1 MDYQAIAKE
10 ILKDVGGKD
19 NIVDVTHCYTRLR
32 FVLKDTKQANKEAL
46 LQTEGVIS
54 VVESGGQYQV
64 VLGNKV
70 AHVYNALEPLLAQQ
84 LTTKT
89 STEEKNSLGNR
100 ILNTVAAIF
109 TPVVPAIAA
118 SGMLKGILAIAVMV
132 ANNFYQVDLKPLNTY
147 IILSAASDAL
157 FYFMPVILGYSAAKV
172 FKTNEYIAMVIGA
185 TLCYPTIVSLMTEE
199 SAVTLFGLHVTKAN
213 YVSTVIPIILAIF
226 ILAYVQRFLE
236 KVIPE
241 VLKIIMVPTLSLLL
255 MIPATLLLFGPIGIY
270 LGDGVNWL
278 YYYIM
283 NLSPILIGGFIGG
296 IWCVLVIFGAHRGLV
311 PIGINDVARTGRQN
325 LLAFAGAANFSQ
337 AGAAF
342 GVFVRTKNKD
352 LKAVAASATVTAL
365 FGITE
370 PAIYGANLRL
380 KKPMIYAVASGAAG
394 GALMG
399 WGGSYGTAFANQ
411 GLLTIPVYAEAGTK
425 AFICYLL
432 GCGIAFFGAFLLTIF
447 LGFND
452 LPLDE
457 SRQEPGLKTEAGTVK
472 EKQRIQAPVQGQLV
486 SLDQINDEVFASQQM
501 GKTLA
506 IYPTEEQIVSPGN
519 GQVTALYP
527 THHAI
532 GLKLDNGAEILLHI
546 GINTVELKGRGFET
560 FVKVGERVRLGQK
573 LLSFDKQI
581 IQATGYDPTVLV
593 IVTNTAEMA
602 VIETTKQ
609 TEITPQTN
617 LFFMQVKEQN

>member
-32 FVLKDTKQANKEAL
+32 FILKDTKQANKEAL

-54 VVESGGQYQV
+54 VVEIGGQYQV

-89 STEEKNSLGNR
+89 STKEKNSLGNR

-283 NLSPILIGGFIGG
+283 NLSPILLGGFIGG

-546 GINTVELKGRGFET
+546 GINTVELKGRGFER
-560 FVKVGERVRLGQK
+560 FVKAGERVRLGQK

-581 IQATGYDPTVLV
+581 IQAAGYDPTVLV

>member
-89 STEEKNSLGNR
+89 STKEKNSLGNR

-283 NLSPILIGGFIGG
+283 NFSPILLGGFIGG

-546 GINTVELKGRGFET
+546 GINTVELKGRGFER
-560 FVKVGERVRLGQK
+560 FVKAGERVRLGQK

-581 IQATGYDPTVLV
+581 IQAAGYDPTVLV

>member
-89 STEEKNSLGNR
+89 STKEKNSLGNR

-226 ILAYVQRFLE
+226 MLAYVQRFLE

-255 MIPATLLLFGPIGIY
+255 MISATLLLFGPIGIY

-283 NLSPILIGGFIGG
+283 NFSPILLGGFIGG

-370 PAIYGANLRL
+370 PAIYWANLRL

-457 SRQEPGLKTEAGTVK
+457 SRQEPGLKTETGTVK

-546 GINTVELKGRGFET
+546 GINTVELKGRGFER
-560 FVKVGERVRLGQK
+560 FVKAGERVRLGQK

-581 IQATGYDPTVLV
+581 IQAAGYDPTVLV

>member
-89 STEEKNSLGNR
+89 STKEKNSLGNR

-185 TLCYPTIVSLMTEE
+185 TLCYPTIVSLMTEK

-226 ILAYVQRFLE
+226 MLAYVQRFLE

-283 NLSPILIGGFIGG
+283 NLSPILLGGFIGG

-342 GVFVRTKNKD
+342 GVFVRTKNKN

-457 SRQEPGLKTEAGTVK
+457 SRQEPGLKTETGTVK

-546 GINTVELKGRGFET
+546 GINTVELKGRGFER
-560 FVKVGERVRLGQK
+560 FVKAGERVRLGQK

-581 IQATGYDPTVLV
+581 IQAAGYDPTVLV

>member
-89 STEEKNSLGNR
+89 STKEKNSLGNR

-226 ILAYVQRFLE
+226 MLAYVQRFLE

-283 NLSPILIGGFIGG
+283 NLSPILLGGFIGG

-311 PIGINDVARTGRQN
+311 LIGINDVARTGRQN

-457 SRQEPGLKTEAGTVK
+457 SRQEPGFKTEAGTVK
-472 EKQRIQAPVQGQLV
+472 EKQRIQAPIQGQLV

-546 GINTVELKGRGFET
+546 GINTVELKGRAFET

-581 IQATGYDPTVLV
+581 IQAAGYDPTVLV

>member
-89 STEEKNSLGNR
+89 STKEKNSLGNR

-226 ILAYVQRFLE
+226 MLAYVQRFLE

-283 NLSPILIGGFIGG
+283 NFSPILLGGFIGG

-370 PAIYGANLRL
+370 PAIYWANLRL

-457 SRQEPGLKTEAGTVK
+457 SRQEPGLKTETGTVK

-546 GINTVELKGRGFET
+546 GINTVELKGRGFER
-560 FVKVGERVRLGQK
+560 FVKAGERVRLGQK

-581 IQATGYDPTVLV
+581 IQAAGYDPTVLV

-602 VIETTKQ
+602 VIETTK
-609 TEITPQTN
+609 
-617 LFFMQVKEQN
+617 

>member
-89 STEEKNSLGNR
+89 STKEKNSLGNR

-283 NLSPILIGGFIGG
+283 NLSPILLGGFIGG

-352 LKAVAASATVTAL
+352 LKAVAASATVTAV

-532 GLKLDNGAEILLHI
+532 GLKLDNGAEIPLHI

-581 IQATGYDPTVLV
+581 IQAAGYDPTVLV

>member
-89 STEEKNSLGNR
+89 STKEKNSLGNR

-185 TLCYPTIVSLMTEE
+185 TLCYPTIVSLMTEK

-255 MIPATLLLFGPIGIY
+255 MIPATLLLFEPIGIY

-283 NLSPILIGGFIGG
+283 NLSPILLGGFIGG

-342 GVFVRTKNKD
+342 GVFVRTKNKG
-352 LKAVAASATVTAL
+352 LKAIAASATVTAL

-452 LPLDE
+452 LPLDD
-457 SRQEPGLKTEAGTVK
+457 SRQEPSLKTEATTVK

-532 GLKLDNGAEILLHI
+532 GLMLDNGAEILLHI

-560 FVKVGERVRLGQK
+560 FVKAGERVRLGQK

-581 IQATGYDPTVLV
+581 IQAAGYDPTVLV

>member
-283 NLSPILIGGFIGG
+283 NLSPILLGGFIGG

-432 GCGIAFFGAFLLTIF
+432 GCGIAFFGSFLLTIF

-546 GINTVELKGRGFET
+546 EINTVELKGRGFET

>member
-89 STEEKNSLGNR
+89 STKEKNSLGNR

-226 ILAYVQRFLE
+226 ILCQ
-236 KVIPE
+236 
-241 VLKIIMVPTLSLLL
+241 
-255 MIPATLLLFGPIGIY
+255 LF
-270 LGDGVNWL
+270 
-278 YYYIM
+278 
-283 NLSPILIGGFIGG
+283 
-296 IWCVLVIFGAHRGLV
+296 
-311 PIGINDVARTGRQN
+311 
-325 LLAFAGAANFSQ
+325 
-337 AGAAF
+337 
-342 GVFVRTKNKD
+342 
-352 LKAVAASATVTAL
+352 
-365 FGITE
+365 
-370 PAIYGANLRL
+370 
-380 KKPMIYAVASGAAG
+380 
-394 GALMG
+394 
-399 WGGSYGTAFANQ
+399 
-411 GLLTIPVYAEAGTK
+411 
-425 AFICYLL
+425 
-432 GCGIAFFGAFLLTIF
+432 
-447 LGFND
+447 
-452 LPLDE
+452 
-457 SRQEPGLKTEAGTVK
+457 
-472 EKQRIQAPVQGQLV
+472 
-486 SLDQINDEVFASQQM
+486 
-501 GKTLA
+501 
-506 IYPTEEQIVSPGN
+506 
-519 GQVTALYP
+519 
-527 THHAI
+527 
-532 GLKLDNGAEILLHI
+532 
-546 GINTVELKGRGFET
+546 
-560 FVKVGERVRLGQK
+560 
-573 LLSFDKQI
+573 
-581 IQATGYDPTVLV
+581 
-593 IVTNTAEMA
+593 
-602 VIETTKQ
+602 
-609 TEITPQTN
+609 
-617 LFFMQVKEQN
+617 

>member
-89 STEEKNSLGNR
+89 STKEKNSLGNR

-241 VLKIIMVPTLSLLL
+241 VLKIIMVPTLSLLS

-283 NLSPILIGGFIGG
+283 NLSPILLGGFIGG

-432 GCGIAFFGAFLLTIF
+432 GCGIAFFCAFLLTIF

-581 IQATGYDPTVLV
+581 IQAAGYDPTVLV

>member
-89 STEEKNSLGNR
+89 STKEKNSLGNR

-226 ILAYVQRFLE
+226 MLAYVQRFLE

-283 NLSPILIGGFIGG
+283 NFSPILLGGFIGG

-370 PAIYGANLRL
+370 PAIYWANLRL

-457 SRQEPGLKTEAGTVK
+457 SRQEPVLKTEATTVK

-581 IQATGYDPTVLV
+581 IQAAGYDPTVLV

-609 TEITPQTN
+609 TEITLQTN

>member
-89 STEEKNSLGNR
+89 STKEKNSLGNR

-226 ILAYVQRFLE
+226 MLAYVQRFLE

-283 NLSPILIGGFIGG
+283 NFSPILLGGFIGG

-432 GCGIAFFGAFLLTIF
+432 GCGIAFFGASLLTIF

-546 GINTVELKGRGFET
+546 GINTVELKGRGFER
-560 FVKVGERVRLGQK
+560 FVKAGERVRLGQK

-581 IQATGYDPTVLV
+581 IQAAGYDPTVLV

>member
-89 STEEKNSLGNR
+89 STKEKNSLGNR

-147 IILSAASDAL
+147 IILSAACDAL

-283 NLSPILIGGFIGG
+283 NLSPILLGGFIGG

-432 GCGIAFFGAFLLTIF
+432 GCGIAFFCAFLLTIF

-581 IQATGYDPTVLV
+581 IQAAGYDPTVLV

>member
-89 STEEKNSLGNR
+89 STKEKNSLGNR

-226 ILAYVQRFLE
+226 MLAYVQRFLE

-283 NLSPILIGGFIGG
+283 NFSPILLGGFIGG

-365 FGITE
+365 FGVTE

-581 IQATGYDPTVLV
+581 IQAAGYDPTVLV

>member
-89 STEEKNSLGNR
+89 STKEKNSLGNR

-283 NLSPILIGGFIGG
+283 NLSPILLGGFIGG
-296 IWCVLVIFGAHRGLV
+296 IWGVLVIFGAHRGLV

-532 GLKLDNGAEILLHI
+532 GLKLDNGAEILLYI

-581 IQATGYDPTVLV
+581 IQAAGYDPTVLV

>member
-32 FVLKDTKQANKEAL
+32 FVLRDTKQANKEAL

-70 AHVYNALEPLLAQQ
+70 AHIYNALEPLLAQQ

-89 STEEKNSLGNR
+89 STKEKNSLGNR

-283 NLSPILIGGFIGG
+283 NLSPILLGGFIGG

-457 SRQEPGLKTEAGTVK
+457 SRQEPGLKTEVGTVK

-581 IQATGYDPTVLV
+581 IQAAGYDPTVLV

>member
-54 VVESGGQYQV
+54 VVESGGQYQM

-283 NLSPILIGGFIGG
+283 NLSPILLGGFIGG

>member
-89 STEEKNSLGNR
+89 STKEKNSLGNR

-283 NLSPILIGGFIGG
+283 NLSPILLGGFIGG

-370 PAIYGANLRL
+370 PAISGANLRL

-581 IQATGYDPTVLV
+581 IQAAGYDPTVLV